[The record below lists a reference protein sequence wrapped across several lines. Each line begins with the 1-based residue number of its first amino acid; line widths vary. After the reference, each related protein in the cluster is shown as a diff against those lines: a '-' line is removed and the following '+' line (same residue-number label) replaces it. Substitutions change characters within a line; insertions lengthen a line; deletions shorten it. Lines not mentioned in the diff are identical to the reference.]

1 MAKFVPPRRK
11 KRVFCSKESPFP
23 VPIESITHESVG
35 PEQWFYYTAYL
46 TGNTVTV
53 RHSGDINFLFKMGF
67 FGKGNLS
74 RSQPE
79 FNHRYRTARVP
90 NPADVDSIIQPRV
103 LSHRVFKQHMKWAG
117 TNVADEPSDFSSED
131 DIGMMDGLD
140 DQVTADTKPTQ
151 GEEDLHMSNTRNR
164 DVSYDSQSVSI
175 TKGTEVKDLEE
186 EKQAEGWIDKK
197 EDRTEASWD
206 TTEDAEFWGNSES
219 ESVTE
224 KVGDAWSTEG
234 ADVEFWGEGG
244 SEDVRQKD
252 GDAWTTEGADA
263 EFWGEGGSGDVKQK
277 DGDGWTTEGAD
288 AEFWGEGG
296 SGDVKQK
303 EGDGEQPEVME
314 VRENPNEDR
323 LMTVEPSKSES
334 GNNKATVIN
343 AQTEGSHDCHNETCD
358 MNSVSDNGTSDR
370 ANVNN
375 KQISNAE
382 TVQTEANIP
391 EGESLRP
398 GETSH
403 RDLIHEDSM
412 QQGSV
417 ENGQCNDLDPVE
429 YDPLCHSDDLDGDV
443 FVMADSDDNQTR
455 HRKTRKKKW
464 RPVLKK
470 DPYPVVEHLLLS
482 FEETFF
488 LSYGLG
494 CLVVTDEKQR
504 NLSLSSLWQR
514 FCSSRADFRAKYI
527 AYHYY
532 RSKGWV
538 PKTGLKFGCDFI
550 VYKEGPPFYHGSYS
564 VLVRLVDEETLTEH
578 PDYAHRP
585 LSWISLAGLNRITE
599 HVAKELLICY
609 VIKPRGVNEESLMSP
624 ACIPQ
629 FKVQEI
635 LVTRWVSSQERQE
648 KEVEEF
654 P

>member
-1 MAKFVPPRRK
+1 MARLVAPRRK
-11 KRVFCSKESPFP
+11 KRVFCTKESPFP

-35 PEQWFYYTAYL
+35 ADQWFFYTAYL

-79 FNHRYRTARVP
+79 FNHRYRTVRVP
-90 NPADVDSIIQPRV
+90 HPADVDSIVQPRV
-103 LSHRVFKQHMKWAG
+103 ISHRVFKQRMRWAG
-117 TNVADEPSDFSSED
+117 TNVADEPLDSSSEEETA
-131 DIGMMDGLD
+131 MMDTRD
-140 DQVTADTKPTQ
+140 DQVTAQTKPAQ
-151 GEEDLHMSNTRNR
+151 REGDINLHVSDSGNK
-164 DVSYDSQSVSI
+164 DVSFDSSSVSLK
-175 TKGTEVKDLEE
+175 TGTEYRDLEE
-186 EKQAEGWIDKK
+186 EEADVCTDKDKK
-197 EDRTEASWD
+197 ADETGASWD
-206 TTEDAEFWGNSES
+206 TTEGAEFWGVGES
-219 ESVTE
+219 GVVKQ
-224 KVGDAWSTEG
+224 KVGDAWATE
-234 ADVEFWGEGG
+234 E
-244 SEDVRQKD
+244 
-252 GDAWTTEGADA
+252 ADA
-263 EFWGEGGSGDVKQK
+263 EFWGEAGSGDVKQK
-277 DGDGWTTEGAD
+277 VGKDEEEHA
-288 AEFWGEGG
+288 
-296 SGDVKQK
+296 K
-303 EGDGEQPEVME
+303 M
-314 VRENPNEDR
+314 RENQDEDSPR
-323 LMTVEPSKSES
+323 TGEPHSCSESAKSE
-334 GNNKATVIN
+334 ATVTN
-343 AQTEGSHDCHNETCD
+343 AQESSNVDCHNKTCD
-358 MNSVSDNGTSDR
+358 MMSVAEHGTSGS
-370 ANVNN
+370 ANVND

-382 TVQTEANIP
+382 TFQSETNIGEAATSP
-391 EGESLRP
+391 P
-398 GETSH
+398 GETGQKKCS
-403 RDLIHEDSM
+403 DDVPI
-412 QQGSV
+412 QQVDV

-443 FVMADSDDNQTR
+443 FVMADSDEDNCKKQ
-455 HRKTRKKKW
+455 RKLRKRRW

-470 DPYPVVEHLLLS
+470 DPYPVVEHLQLS

-494 CLVVTDEKQR
+494 CLVVTDEKQS

-514 FCSSRADFRAKYI
+514 FCSCRADFCPSYI

-578 PDYAHRP
+578 LGSTHRP

-609 VIKPRGVNEESLMSP
+609 VIKPRGVTEESLMSP

-629 FKVQEI
+629 FKVQEV
-635 LVTRWVSSQERQE
+635 LVSRWVSSQERQE

>member
-46 TGNTVTV
+46 SGNTVTV

-90 NPADVDSIIQPRV
+90 HPADVDSIIQPRV
-103 LSHRVFKQHMKWAG
+103 LSHRVFKQRIKWAG
-117 TNVADEPSDFSSED
+117 TNVADEPSDSSSEEE
-131 DIGMMDGLD
+131 ISMMEGLD
-140 DQVTADTKPTQ
+140 DQATADTKPAQ
-151 GEEDLHMSNTRNR
+151 GEEVIHLS
-164 DVSYDSQSVSI
+164 SESF
-175 TKGTEVKDLEE
+175 TKGTEFKDLEE
-186 EKQAEGWIDKK
+186 EEEEQADVWTDKK
-197 EDRTEASWD
+197 ADKTEASWD
-206 TTEDAEFWGNSES
+206 TTEDAEFWGMGES
-219 ESVTE
+219 GGVKQE
-224 KVGDAWSTEG
+224 KVGMLG
-234 ADVEFWGEGG
+234 L
-244 SEDVRQKD
+244 QK
-252 GDAWTTEGADA
+252 GQCRVL
-263 EFWGEGGSGDVKQK
+263 GEGGSGDVKQER
-277 DGDGWTTEGAD
+277 DAWGAEGAE
-288 AEFWGEGG
+288 AEFWGVDKTE
-296 SGDVKQK
+296 SVKQK
-303 EGDGEQPEVME
+303 VGNCEEEQPDKME
-314 VRENPNEDR
+314 VRENPDEDR
-323 LMTVEPSKSES
+323 LKTGGPPNSES
-334 GNNKATVIN
+334 GLTKTTMIN
-343 AQTEGSHDCHNETCD
+343 AQLDASHNCHNKTCD
-358 MNSVSDNGTSDR
+358 MNSVADNGSSDS
-370 ANVNN
+370 ANVIDV
-375 KQISNAE
+375 QISNAE

-391 EGESLRP
+391 EGNTLPPEV
-398 GETSH
+398 TSH
-403 RDLIHEDSM
+403 MDCIQEDGM
-412 QQGSV
+412 QQGAA

-429 YDPLCHSDDLDGDV
+429 YDPFCDSDDCDGDV
-443 FVMADSDDNQTR
+443 FVMADSDDGSQTR
-455 HRKTRKKKW
+455 QRKSRKKRW

-470 DPYPVVEHLLLS
+470 DPYPIVEHLLLS

-494 CLVVTDEKQR
+494 CLVVTDEKQK
-504 NLSLSSLWQR
+504 NLNLSSLWQR
-514 FCSSRADFRAKYI
+514 FCSSRDDFCANYI

-564 VLVRLVDEETLTEH
+564 VLVRLVDEETLIEH
-578 PDYAHRP
+578 PEYTHRP

-599 HVAKELLICY
+599 HVAKELLMCY
-609 VIKPRGVNEESLMSP
+609 VIKPRGVSEESLMSP